1 MPIILSRSGETEWIK
16 ASNPLSEVL
25 RLLSPYPYE
34 NMNAYPVS
42 EMVNIPGGNDPS
54 MLNPAGEKLLKEI
67 NQAPLLMGR
76 QFHKEKPRT
85 DRQWF
90 QSHKESGPPT

>member
-1 MPIILSRSGETEWIK
+1 
-16 ASNPLSEVL
+16 
-25 RLLSPYPYE
+25 
-34 NMNAYPVS
+34 MNAYPIS
-42 EMVNIPGGNDPS
+42 EMVNMPGGNDPS

-76 QFHKEKPRT
+76 QFHKEKPHT
-85 DRQWF
+85 ERQWF